1 MFVDLHIHSQYSDG
15 TLSPEEII
23 EKSKAQDISLISIC
37 DHNLIDAYNELEV
50 LCTANDIKFINGV
63 EIHAVMDDMEYH
75 ILAYD
80 FDMQNKELSKLLK
93 YNRNVLLNYGKK
105 VITKTSENY
114 PNISV
119 EELSKYE
126 RNRKNGGWE
135 SLDYL
140 KSKNIIEGLP
150 DYLNLL
156 REYKLPFDT
165 DFLSPEEVIGI
176 IHAAGGYA
184 VLAHL
189 GDTLGQN
196 LEVCEDNAVKF
207 LSMGI
212 DGFECY
218 YPSHTEEITEF
229 LAQLCREHDLMITA
243 GSDEHGGFN
252 NFEGGSKFYIGA
264 VKIKAEQLDLKRLI
278 DRVK

>member
-15 TLSPEEII
+15 TLSIEEIVQ
-23 EKSKAQDISLISIC
+23 KAKAQNFTLISIC
-37 DHNLIDAYNELEV
+37 DHNLIDAYNELKNV
-50 LCTANDIKFINGV
+50 CNDNHIKFIKGV
-63 EIHAVMDDMEYH
+63 EIHAVIYDMEYH

-80 FDMQNKELSKLLK
+80 FDIHNKELNKLLK
-93 YNRNVLLNYGKK
+93 YNQDILIDYGKK
-105 VITKTSENY
+105 IIAKMAEDY

-140 KSKNIIEGLP
+140 RSKEIIKNVQ

-156 REYKLPFDT
+156 RKYKVPFDT
-165 DFLSPEEVIGI
+165 DFLSPAEVIKI
-176 IHAAGGYA
+176 IHDAGGYA

-189 GDTLGQN
+189 GDNIGQS
-196 LEVCEDNAVKF
+196 LKVCKEKAIEF
-207 LSMGI
+207 LNMGI
-212 DGFECY
+212 NGFECY
-218 YPSHTEEITEF
+218 YPSHTTEITEF
-229 LAQLCREHDLMITA
+229 LVNFCREHDLMITA

-252 NFEGGSKFYIGA
+252 NFEGSCEYYIGA
-264 VKIKAEQLDLKRLI
+264 VKIKAEQLNLKRMNCT
-278 DRVK
+278 